1 MSEISAFNSALSGIQ
16 KGLTGIRKNAAD
28 IASSANIDSG
38 SGTEQLTRSIVELKE
53 NEILVKASAK
63 VLKAVDETIGT
74 LLDEEA

>member
-28 IASSANIDSG
+28 IASANIDSG